1 MDNPDVMLEVTVNDS
16 TATMS
21 YKVLSREKD
30 ESRAAIE
37 FIQIIHEIFG
47 SCEEE
52 DDDFTTQT
60 SG

>member
-1 MDNPDVMLEVTVNDS
+1 MENPDVVLEFTVKDDI
-16 TATMS
+16 ATMS

-30 ESRAAIE
+30 ESKAAVE

-52 DDDFTTQT
+52 DDGSAT
-60 SG
+60 

>member
-1 MDNPDVMLEVTVNDS
+1 MENPDVILEVTVKEN

-47 SCEEE
+47 SYEEE
-52 DDDFTTQT
+52 EDDFTTQT
-60 SG
+60 S